1 MEHMMSSGRIDIVTW
16 ALNAI
21 YVIELKLQNNGGQE
35 AAKQQ
40 ITANNYTEP
49 FKDDVREVI
58 PLTIELDDDGKGL
71 LRYTNDLTA

>member
-1 MEHMMSSGRIDIVTW
+1 MEHMMSSGRIDTVTW
-16 ALNAI
+16 ALNTI

-40 ITANNYTEP
+40 ITANNIET
-49 FKDDVREVI
+49 FKDDVHEVI
-58 PLTIELDDDGKGL
+58 PLIIELDNDGKGL

>member
-1 MEHMMSSGRIDIVTW
+1 MSSGRIDTVTW

-40 ITANNYTEP
+40 ITANNIET
-49 FKDDVREVI
+49 FKDDVHEVI
-58 PLTIELDDDGKGL
+58 PLIIELDNDGKGL